1 MAPSRPH
8 GRRGPAWES
17 PNALSP
23 TDFARVCLPPSYTVA
38 IPALPCAIWTC
49 PLIYYLYTRFT
60 AALVFCDTTL
70 LSLFIQNTNLL
81 PLFPLAHSEP
91 TARRYSTQP
100 LSLAI
105 PYCEYHQPYT
115 QTGRGNTLP
124 TSQTPS
130 AQLCH
135 QDRRTHLPPANNSH
149 DQTLS
154 TNPAR
159 TNPSPQTESQNGS
172 IRNSASKARNLPPR
186 ATLHPPRQA
195 QHLGLRGAIRQ
206 RRVRLRQR
214 VDRHITHIQ
223 HQQQRKRLHREDG
236 RRQSR
241 RGLLIERRSQEEQS
255 VVMRES
261 NVRVEWHV
269 MALII
274 GMSTN

>member
-8 GRRGPAWES
+8 GRRGPALES

-81 PLFPLAHSEP
+81 PRFPLAHSPLPE
-91 TARRYSTQP
+91 YSTRI

-115 QTGRGNTLP
+115 QTGRGNTLSTNQ
-124 TSQTPS
+124 TSST
-130 AQLCH
+130 QLCH
-135 QDRRTHLPPANNSH
+135 QDRRTHPPPVNNSH

-159 TNPSPQTESQNGS
+159 TNPRPQTKSQNGP
-172 IRNSASKARNLPPR
+172 L
-186 ATLHPPRQA
+186 
-195 QHLGLRGAIRQ
+195 
-206 RRVRLRQR
+206 
-214 VDRHITHIQ
+214 
-223 HQQQRKRLHREDG
+223 
-236 RRQSR
+236 
-241 RGLLIERRSQEEQS
+241 
-255 VVMRES
+255 
-261 NVRVEWHV
+261 
-269 MALII
+269 
-274 GMSTN
+274 

>member
-49 PLIYYLYTRFT
+49 PLIYYLYTRFI
-60 AALVFCDTTL
+60 AALVSCDTSL

-81 PLFPLAHSEP
+81 PRFPLAHSPLPED
-91 TARRYSTQP
+91 TAPSHRALLLRT
-100 LSLAI
+100 ANITNRI
-105 PYCEYHQPYT
+105 PT

-130 AQLCH
+130 TQLCH
-135 QDRRTHLPPANNSH
+135 QDRRTYPPPTNNSH

-154 TNPAR
+154 TNPTR
-159 TNPSPQTESQNGS
+159 TNPRPRPQTKSQNGS
-172 IRNSASKARNLPPR
+172 LRNPASKARNLPPR
-186 ATLHPPRQA
+186 ATLHPPRQT
-195 QHLGLRGAIRQ
+195 QYLGLRGAVRQ

-223 HQQQRKRLHREDG
+223 HQ
-236 RRQSR
+236 
-241 RGLLIERRSQEEQS
+241 
-255 VVMRES
+255 
-261 NVRVEWHV
+261 
-269 MALII
+269 
-274 GMSTN
+274 